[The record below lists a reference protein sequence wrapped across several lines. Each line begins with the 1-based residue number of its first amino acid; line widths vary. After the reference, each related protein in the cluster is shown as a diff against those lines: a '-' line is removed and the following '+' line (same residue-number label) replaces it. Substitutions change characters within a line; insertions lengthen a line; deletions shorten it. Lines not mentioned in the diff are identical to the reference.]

1 MKPIHLAVF
10 GLWLVINL
18 LICKTYRISRIRA
31 GLYTGAFIYAVIGAL
46 IGGWF
51 YRIVLEHVT
60 GTSTFNLVAIFGGLV
75 FTPVFVVLTV
85 LVEKAIRGLINKG
98 RTIKHLPLLPTVS
111 VRDTLDMLTPGCLVV
126 LAIFKFSCHF
136 DKCCYGIPW
145 SWGTYSPYLKTTVF
159 PVQISE
165 FLSILAV
172 LAICIYLAR
181 RPFYRRGMAYP
192 MAAAFYTFF
201 RFGWEFLR
209 YYQTEMR
216 HLILGMTL
224 WQFCCVIVFVSSLLS
239 LFILYKTQPSEPRPK
254 IRLFLAEKNKKNT
267 NRKAQKENAK
277 NKKWRQHS
285 NTQKTGKITHH
296 KKRKGKK

>member
-1 MKPIHLAVF
+1 MKPFHLAIF
-10 GLWLVINL
+10 GLWLIINL
-18 LICKTYRISRIRA
+18 LICKTYHITKIRA
-31 GLYTGAFIYAVIGAL
+31 CLYTGAFIYAVIGAL

-51 YRIVLEHVT
+51 YRIVLEHAT

-75 FTPVFVVLTV
+75 FTPAFVVLTV

-98 RTIKHLPLLPTVS
+98 RTIKNLPLLPAVS

-145 SWGTYSPYLKTTVF
+145 SWGTYSPYLETTVF
-159 PVQISE
+159 PVQIAE

-192 MAAAFYTFF
+192 MAAAFYTLF

-209 YYQTEMR
+209 YYQPEMR
-216 HLILGMTL
+216 HLIFGMTL
-224 WQFCCVIVFVSSLLS
+224 WQFCCVIVFISCVVSL
-239 LFILYKTQPSEPRPK
+239 IVLYKTQPPEPREK
-254 IRLFLAEKNKKNT
+254 VMLFTSKSKKLKT
-267 NRKAQKENAK
+267 KLLQK
-277 NKKWRQHS
+277 
-285 NTQKTGKITHH
+285 
-296 KKRKGKK
+296 